1 MVKPKSVSD
10 RLSEVEQSL
19 SALKSDVQEVILIL
33 SQKNAILEHAFNVM
47 EIKNDC
53 LIEALISVSSLN
65 RDEVLKMAE
74 EVRLKRVEEAQDK
87 GVDSVE

>member
-1 MVKPKSVSD
+1 MVKPKSISD

-19 SALKSDVQEVILIL
+19 SALKSDVQEVVLLL
-33 SQKNAILEHAFNVM
+33 SQRNAILEHAFNVM

-65 RDEVLKMAE
+65 RDEVLKIAE
-74 EVRLKRVEEAQDK
+74 EVRLKRLEEVQAKEVGGD
-87 GVDSVE
+87 